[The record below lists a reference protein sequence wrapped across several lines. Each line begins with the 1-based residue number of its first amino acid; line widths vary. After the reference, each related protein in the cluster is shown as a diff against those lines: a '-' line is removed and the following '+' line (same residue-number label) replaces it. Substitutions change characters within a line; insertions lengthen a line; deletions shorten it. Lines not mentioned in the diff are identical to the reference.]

1 MAIPVVDLVM
11 SLRYALGDMQGLNI
25 SDYELIEPINQ
36 AASKLYGRLSERFVH
51 EAVAEKEVVIT
62 ADSGTDSL
70 PDTFNRI
77 HQVLGTKDLPV
88 KATVTKDD
96 GTSEE
101 ITTYPSD
108 EKYQVIIPT
117 SGRNPVF
124 GAYRIVGRTFK
135 AAKGTYI
142 IEYYYVPGKVKQLGE
157 DLDVP
162 ENMRT
167 WIEQMALAYYRKDYN
182 TAEGI
187 MQQCEAVLAGREIS
201 HFENTNPAQT
211 LGARG

>member
-51 EAVAEKEVVIT
+51 EAVAEKEVTVT
-62 ADSGTDSL
+62 TDNEPVTLEDS
-70 PDTFNRI
+70 FVRI
-77 HQVLGTKDLPV
+77 HQVLGVED
-88 KATVTKDD
+88 
-96 GTSEE
+96 TSKGED
-101 ITTYPSD
+101 YM
-108 EKYQVIIPT
+108 KVIIPT
-117 SGRNPVF
+117 SNRKAVF
-124 GAYRIVGRTFK
+124 GAYRIIGRDFK
-135 AAKGTYI
+135 AKAGKYV
-142 IEYYYVPGKVKQLGE
+142 IEYYYVPVKVDALS
-157 DLDVP
+157 DNLAVP
-162 ENMRT
+162 ESMRT
-167 WIEQMALAYYRKDYN
+167 WIEQLALAYYRKDYA

-187 MQQCEAVLAGREIS
+187 MQQCESVLAGRDVA

>member
-1 MAIPVVDLVM
+1 MAIPVVQLVM

-51 EAVAEKEVVIT
+51 EAVAEKVVVV
-62 ADSGTDSL
+62 GTDNEEGHFL
-70 PDTFNRI
+70 PSSFNRI
-77 HQVLGTKDLPV
+77 YQVLGSTEL
-88 KATVTKDD
+88 ATVQKKDD
-96 GTSEE
+96 GTEE
-101 ITTYPSD
+101 IINLPSD
-108 EKYQVIIPT
+108 DDYKVIIPT
-117 SGRNPVF
+117 SGRKPVF
-124 GAYRIVGRTFK
+124 GAYRIIGRTFK

-142 IEYYYVPGKVKQLGE
+142 IEYYYVPAKVEQLGK

-162 ENMRT
+162 ESMRT
-167 WIEQMALAYYRKDYN
+167 WIEQLALAYYRKDYA
-182 TAEGI
+182 TAETI
-187 MQQCEAVLAGREIS
+187 MQQCESVLAGREVS